1 MTVTLPT
8 SGSTATSAP
17 RSLWA
22 DETPDLDAY
31 FARIGYSGPR
41 EATLATLTELH
52 RRHVETICFES
63 IDVGLDIPIP
73 TGISGI
79 QEKLVH
85 RGRGGMCLEHN
96 LLFAAV
102 LEALG
107 FTVHRHLARVRRGN
121 TTDVRFRSHTM
132 LTAEAEG
139 RTYLVDVGFGDAG
152 PLHPVPFEHEG
163 QSTVGDWTWQVVR
176 ECEETWVFRTL
187 NGDSWFDVYA
197 FGLETQ
203 APSDFVAS
211 FHYTA
216 THPKSVFTGHIVAQR
231 GDDKFRHVL
240 RDRVLR
246 TQHPDGSID
255 EAHLTADQAVEELRE
270 GFRVTLSD
278 EEAAAVRAFLG
289 WLPE

>member
-1 MTVTLPT
+1 MTVSLPT
-8 SGSTATSAP
+8 SGSTAP
-17 RSLWA
+17 RSLWE
-22 DETPDLDAY
+22 DETPDLAAY
-31 FARIGYSGPR
+31 FTRIGYSGPR
-41 EATLATLTELH
+41 EATLAALTELH
-52 RRHVETICFES
+52 RRHVGTICFES

-73 TGISGI
+73 TSVAGI
-79 QEKLVH
+79 QDKLVH

-102 LEALG
+102 LETLG
-107 FTVHRHLARVRRGN
+107 FTVHRHLGRVRRGN

-152 PLHPVPFEHEG
+152 PLHPVPFAHG
-163 QSTVGDWTWQVVR
+163 GRTTVGDWTWQLVS
-176 ECEETWVFRTL
+176 ECEETWVLRSL
-187 NGDSWFDVYA
+187 QVESWFDVYA

-231 GDDKFRHVL
+231 GDDKSRHVL
-240 RDRVLR
+240 RDRTLR
-246 TQHPDGSID
+246 IQRPDGSTD
-255 EAHLTADQAVEELRE
+255 AYDLTADQAVEELRD
-270 GFRVTLSD
+270 GFRITLSE

-289 WLPE
+289 